1 MHESQAV
8 TFRNRSG
15 CVLFGIMH
23 LPEQTSR
30 KNTAIVLLSPGVKN
44 RIAPH
49 RLYVKLTEFLIS
61 LGYPV
66 FRFDFYGLGDSEGV
80 ISERLL
86 PNIYTSI
93 QQGLYINDTI
103 DSMDWLQDRYG
114 IKNFIVGG
122 LCGGAIT
129 GLLAAQSDE
138 RVTALLAIGIPV
150 ILDNAGEKKT
160 QTLTSSELDHY
171 RGKYFLKLTDVNSLI
186 RLLTLKSDFRAIFKA
201 LINPLKMRL
210 RKITSVT
217 QGAMEND
224 PVMINFNYMFPDA
237 FETMLRNGHD
247 IGLFFGENDR
257 LYWEFKEK
265 YCTYFQSIL
274 DKYSA
279 MYSLYLTPGAR
290 HIFEQKEQQVD
301 LFRNIEKWLTRL
313 A

>member
-1 MHESQAV
+1 
-8 TFRNRSG
+8 
-15 CVLFGIMH
+15 
-23 LPEQTSR
+23 
-30 KNTAIVLLSPGVKN
+30 
-44 RIAPH
+44 
-49 RLYVKLTEFLIS
+49 
-61 LGYPV
+61 
-66 FRFDFYGLGDSEGV
+66 
-80 ISERLL
+80 
-86 PNIYTSI
+86 
-93 QQGLYINDTI
+93 
-103 DSMDWLQDRYG
+103 
-114 IKNFIVGG
+114 
-122 LCGGAIT
+122 
-129 GLLAAQSDE
+129 LLAAQSDE

-237 FETMLRNGHD
+237 FETMLRNGQD

-301 LFRNIEKWLTRL
+301 LFRNIEKWLSRL